1 MQDTVGH
8 VEVKINVEGLKG
20 RRIIRTRV
28 LVDTELRQ
36 PHPRESSKQIRPG
49 EEWGR
54 VRGTTANVAEELQ
67 LTQVLIEIEGK
78 RRITPVLMTPP
89 RLKRTG
95 FHLGRRGY

>member
-8 VEVKINVEGLKG
+8 VEVKINVEGLEG
-20 RRIIRTRV
+20 RRIIYTRV

-49 EEWGR
+49 EEWG

-67 LTQVLIEIEGK
+67 LTHVLIEIEGR
-78 RRITPVLMTPP
+78 RRITPVLMTPSP
-89 RLKRTG
+89 P
-95 FHLGRRGY
+95 